1 RRRRPGDEAECP
13 TYREAN
19 SAPHISDI
27 LGLRVLREQMVKG
40 LVLARAD
47 FCRDRL
53 PPFLGIV
60 EDGVDV
66 EDDATE
72 RIHAVLDH
80 LTAFDFGVPLFSHD
94 RPVPYFLH
102 TP

>member
-1 RRRRPGDEAECP
+1 MIE
-13 TYREAN
+13 
-19 SAPHISDI
+19 
-27 LGLRVLREQMVKG
+27 G
-40 LVLARAD
+40 LVFARAD
-47 FCRDRL
+47 FGRDRS
-53 PPFLGIV
+53 PPLLGIV

-80 LTAFDFGVPLFSHD
+80 LTDLEFGVTHFFHD
-94 RPVPYFLH
+94 KAVPYFLH